1 MAFKNEIYTCGNA
14 TCKPYLFNSKAL
26 LDVIVDGKPFSIN
39 SELPYFQYESEETY
53 LETVLSGENRTFLKR
68 REARCP
74 HCQGICQVDTIEVNP
89 QLEREHI
96 FDQLNALDDQIAVLM
111 EKFKGQ

>member
-14 TCKPYLFNSKAL
+14 ACKPYLFNSQAL

-39 SELPYFQYESEETY
+39 TELPYFQYESDETY
-53 LETVLSGENRTFLKR
+53 LETVLVGEGRAFLQQ
-68 REARCP
+68 REAICP
-74 HCQGICQVDTIEVNP
+74 HCKGVCSVVAIDVNP

-96 FDQLNALDDQIAVLM
+96 ATQLNALD
-111 EKFKGQ
+111 